1 MASIQGSP
9 QRFSELMEQ
18 ADRDVAASRVVIA
31 LVRASSRISQQMEEA
46 TAQAGITRPQFFVL
60 MEVASS
66 PAGSLALRDVS
77 AGLGVTPASASWLCH
92 RMEEDG
98 LLDRTREESD
108 ARVLRIE
115 LTRKGWS
122 TLGKVAPLVFEA
134 EKAFLAP
141 LPRSK
146 YKTLTEFL
154 RQLVR

>member
-1 MASIQGSP
+1 MKRANRDVEASRAVVWLIRASIRINQ
-9 QRFSELMEQ
+9 QLEQ
-18 ADRDVAASRVVIA
+18 A
-31 LVRASSRISQQMEEA
+31 
-46 TAQAGITRPQFFVL
+46 TAEAGITRPQFFVL

-66 PAGSLALRDVS
+66 PAGSLALRDIS
-77 AGLGVTPASASWLCH
+77 AGLGVTPATASWLCH
-92 RMEEDG
+92 RMERDG

-122 TLGKVAPLVFEA
+122 TLGRAAPLVFEA

-141 LPRSK
+141 LSRPR
-146 YKTLTEFL
+146 YKTLTGLL